1 MTAPLLR
8 VDDLT
13 VRYGATVALDG
24 VSLDLAPGEVHAIV
38 GENGAGKS
46 TLLRAVAGAARAA
59 GGRIELGDRA
69 HLEWVPQE
77 TVLPPDLTAAE
88 WVFLGRER
96 RGRLGWLQ
104 RRRMDEGTATALR
117 ALECAVAPRTRLGS
131 LPPPQRKQVQLARA
145 LRTQP
150 QVLLLDEP
158 TAVLGEAGAQAL
170 FTAVRALRAA
180 GTGVW
185 YVSHRLAEVLA
196 IADRVTVLRD
206 GRRVSTDPVSAVSEA
221 LLVER
226 LVGRPVVPSC
236 RGARGRGEPALRLH
250 DVATG
255 PVRDFSLTVRYGE
268 IVGLAGLVGAGR
280 SEVLEAAA
288 GLRPVTTGHIERTE
302 TPRLMPEDRAT
313 KGLVPTLDLRE
324 NLFLPAANWWL
335 RPARERMA
343 AREWVERLGIRASS
357 VDAPIDSLSGGNQQ
371 KLLLAR
377 ALRHQS
383 KLLLL
388 DEPTAGI
395 DVGAK
400 ADIHTFIQQLAD
412 GDTAVLLA
420 SSDLPELLHLC
431 DRVVALRNG
440 QNVGVGPARFTT
452 EARLAALI
460 TGAEEQCS

>member
-1 MTAPLLR
+1 
-8 VDDLT
+8 
-13 VRYGATVALDG
+13 
-24 VSLDLAPGEVHAIV
+24 
-38 GENGAGKS
+38 
-46 TLLRAVAGAARAA
+46 
-59 GGRIELGDRA
+59 
-69 HLEWVPQE
+69 
-77 TVLPPDLTAAE
+77 
-88 WVFLGRER
+88 
-96 RGRLGWLQ
+96 
-104 RRRMDEGTATALR
+104 
-117 ALECAVAPRTRLGS
+117 
-131 LPPPQRKQVQLARA
+131 
-145 LRTQP
+145 
-150 QVLLLDEP
+150 
-158 TAVLGEAGAQAL
+158 
-170 FTAVRALRAA
+170 
-180 GTGVW
+180 
-185 YVSHRLAEVLA
+185 
-196 IADRVTVLRD
+196 
-206 GRRVSTDPVSAVSEA
+206 VSEA